1 MRQNGVIVDQAHGAW
16 QSPATSLAQD
26 QNYRTQNWVQGVDP
40 RLGSDVQTQQ
50 IVTEGWQIGSSIPG
64 CDRGEIYSGKGL
76 RAVLRNKEEI
86 EKSENH

>member
-1 MRQNGVIVDQAHGAW
+1 MEISEGF
-16 QSPATSLAQD
+16 S
-26 QNYRTQNWVQGVDP
+26 RT
-40 RLGSDVQTQQ
+40 
-50 IVTEGWQIGSSIPG
+50 GSSIPG